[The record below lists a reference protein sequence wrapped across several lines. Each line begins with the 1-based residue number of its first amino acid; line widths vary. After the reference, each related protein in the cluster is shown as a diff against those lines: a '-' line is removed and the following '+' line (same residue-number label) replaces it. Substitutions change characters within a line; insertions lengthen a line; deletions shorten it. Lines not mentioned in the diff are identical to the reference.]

1 MRYKLANYV
10 PVTAQLVVRRCNLAL
25 DTQSKDAIILVRA
38 GTVSAKYFFLI
49 GLVCLV
55 YSNSFGWCLAHRGT
69 S

>member
-1 MRYKLANYV
+1 MRYKPANYV
-10 PVTAQLVVRRCNLAL
+10 PVTAQWAERLYNLAL

-38 GTVSAKYFFLI
+38 DTVSARYYFLI

-55 YSNSFGWCLAHRGT
+55 YSNSFGWWVVRRGT

>member
-1 MRYKLANYV
+1 MLYKQASYV
-10 PVTAQLVVRRCNLAL
+10 PVTAQWAEKHCNLAL

-38 GTVSAKYFFLI
+38 DTESAKYYFLI

-55 YSNSFGWCLAHRGT
+55 YSNSFGWCLVPRGT

>member
-10 PVTAQLVVRRCNLAL
+10 LATAQSEARHCNLAL

-38 GTVSAKYFFLI
+38 DTVSAKYYFLI

>member
-10 PVTAQLVVRRCNLAL
+10 LVTAHWAERPCNLAL

-38 GTVSAKYFFLI
+38 DTVSAKYYFLI

-55 YSNSFGWCLAHRGT
+55 YSNSFGWCLAPRGT